1 MNTRARVVLAGFAL
15 ALAGQGGAF
24 AADPL
29 RITRPVQAT
38 KFDVD
43 PARTYLTPW
52 FAADP
57 KDKLRVAG
65 AFIESRTKRCGFM
78 RSTDGG
84 TTWTRMEASPAP
96 PSYPFCLM
104 TNSHT
109 FQGKVEWG
117 RDGALYYALDGWDT
131 QDAPRRSVF
140 VARSDDFGESWTP
153 VAVADA
159 RGTEGADQHDNRP
172 LSGFAVDRRS
182 GGQDTV
188 YVTWRRQFPGQSAPN
203 AKAFGA
209 MVAVS
214 TDGGRTFGGAVD
226 LAPTVFGDQ
235 AKRQEALTTAT
246 TVAAPATTTT
256 TTPLVPEQGPAAGSP
271 AGAQQ
276 PAATTTTVPA
286 NSRAANRTDV
296 NNFGGS
302 NPVVALDHKG
312 TAYVAWVSRYANIT
326 PNPSS
331 GHFLSKSTDRGK
343 TWTTTQITPFSR
355 ENINNFGGYML
366 RWSPEGGGD
375 GSLHFVYEGSKRP
388 EIANEADIFYRRSTD
403 GGRTWSESRLINDDD
418 PSQVFFS
425 GLPHLDV
432 ASNGRLDAVWFDTRD
447 DPGLSVN
454 DVYYSFSND
463 NGQTW
468 SKNQR
473 ITDRSINREVGP
485 FAGNFDLNG
494 PPGLTS
500 TDAYALIGW
509 DDTRFAEPLT
519 DTQDIFAAAV
529 QFREVGT
536 TNRAAAYILPGVIGL
551 LAVGLVLLAASLLFR
566 SRAPSG
572 DDDVTAGTAGT
583 GSRASSRTST

>member
-1 MNTRARVVLAGFAL
+1 MNTRARVVLAGVVL
-15 ALAGQGGAF
+15 AVAGQGAAS

-29 RITRPVQAT
+29 RLTRPVQAT

-52 FAADP
+52 FAVDP
-57 KDKLRVAG
+57 NDKLRVAG
-65 AFIESRTKRCGFM
+65 AFIESRSKRCGFM

-140 VARSDDFGESWTP
+140 LARSDDFGESWTP
-153 VAVADA
+153 APVADA
-159 RGTEGADQHDNRP
+159 RGSEGADQHDNRP
-172 LSGFAVDRRS
+172 LSGLAVDRKS
-182 GGQDTV
+182 GNRDTV
-188 YVTWRRQFPGQSAPN
+188 YVSWRRQFPGQSSPN

-214 TDGGRTFGGAVD
+214 TDGGRTFGPPVD
-226 LAPTVFGDQ
+226 LAPTVFEDQ

-246 TVAAPATTTT
+246 TVAAAPTTTT
-256 TTPLVPEQGPAAGSP
+256 TTPAVPEPGPASGSP
-271 AGAQQ
+271 TAAQQ
-276 PAATTTTVPA
+276 PATTTTTVPA
-286 NSRAANRTDV
+286 NSRAANKTDV

-302 NPVVALDHKG
+302 NPVVAVDDEG
-312 TAYVAWVSRYANIT
+312 TAYVAWVSRYANLT

-331 GHFLSKSTDRGK
+331 AHFLSKSTDRGK
-343 TWTTTQITPFSR
+343 TWTTTQITPFSP

-366 RWSPEGGGD
+366 RWSPEGGSG
-375 GSLHFVYEGSKRP
+375 GSLHLVYEGSKRP
-388 EIANEADIFYRRSTD
+388 DITNEVDIFYRRSTD
-403 GGRTWSESRLINDDD
+403 GGRTWSEARILNDDD

-425 GLPHLDV
+425 GLPHLEV
-432 ASNGRLDAVWFDTRD
+432 APNGRLDAVWFDTRD
-447 DPGLSVN
+447 DPGLSTN
-454 DVYYSFSND
+454 DVYYSFSTD

-473 ITDRSINREVGP
+473 ITDRSINRKIGP
-485 FAGNFDLNG
+485 FASNFDLNG
-494 PPGLTS
+494 PPGLAS

-509 DDTRFAEPLT
+509 DDTRLADELT
-519 DTQDIFAAAV
+519 ETQDIFASAV
-529 QFREVGT
+529 QFREVGG
-536 TNRAAAYILPGVIGL
+536 TNRAAAYILSGVIGIVL
-551 LAVGLVLLAASLLFR
+551 VGLALLAAALVFR
-566 SRAPSG
+566 NKASTSPPVAETPT
-572 DDDVTAGTAGT
+572 V
-583 GSRASSRTST
+583 GSRRSPTST

>member
-1 MNTRARVVLAGFAL
+1 MNTRARVVLAGLVL
-15 ALAGQGGAF
+15 ALASQGGAF

-52 FAADP
+52 FAVDP
-57 KDKLRVAG
+57 NDKLRVAG
-65 AFIESRTKRCGFM
+65 AFIETRSKRCGFM

-84 TTWTRMEASPAP
+84 TTWTRLEASPAP
-96 PSYPFCLM
+96 ASYPFCLM

-109 FQGKVEWG
+109 FQGKVAWG

-140 VARSDDFGESWTP
+140 LARSEDFGDSWTP
-153 VAVADA
+153 VPVADA
-159 RGTEGADQHDNRP
+159 RGSEGADQHDNRP

-182 GGQDTV
+182 GGQDAV
-188 YVTWRRQFPGQSAPN
+188 YVAWRRQFPGQSAPN
-203 AKAFGA
+203 SKANAA

-214 TDGGRTFGGAVD
+214 TDGGKTFGQATD
-226 LAPTVFGDQ
+226 LSLTVFNDQ

-246 TVAAPATTTT
+246 TVASATTTT
-256 TTPLVPEQGPAAGSP
+256 TTPLVPEPGPAAGSP
-271 AGAQQ
+271 AGAQ
-276 PAATTTTVPA
+276 PATTTTTVPA
-286 NSRAANRTDV
+286 NSRAANTGDV

-302 NPVVALDHKG
+302 NPVVAVDDEG
-312 TAYVAWVSRYANIT
+312 TAYVAWVTRYANLT
-326 PNPSS
+326 PSPNPA
-331 GHFLSKSTDRGK
+331 HFLSKSTDRGR
-343 TWTTTQITPFSR
+343 TWTTTQITPFAA
-355 ENINNFGGYML
+355 EHINNFGGLML
-366 RWSPEGGGD
+366 QWSPKGGD
-375 GSLHFVYEGSKRP
+375 GGSLHLVYEASKRP
-388 EIANEADIFYRRSTD
+388 EISNESDIFYRRSTD
-403 GGRTWSESRLINDDD
+403 GGRTWSEAKLVNDDD
-418 PSQVFFS
+418 PNQVFFS

-432 ASNGRLDAVWFDTRD
+432 APNGRLDAVWFDTRD
-447 DPGLSVN
+447 DPGLSTN

-473 ITDRSINREVGP
+473 ITDRSINRQVGP

-494 PPGLTS
+494 PPGLAS

-519 DTQDIFAAAV
+519 DTQDVFAAAV
-529 QFREVGT
+529 QFREIGS

-551 LAVGLVLLAASLLFR
+551 LAVGVVLLAASFLFR
-566 SRAPSG
+566 SRRGSG
-572 DDDVTAGTAGT
+572 GNDVTGGTAGI
-583 GSRASSRTST
+583 GSRPASRTST